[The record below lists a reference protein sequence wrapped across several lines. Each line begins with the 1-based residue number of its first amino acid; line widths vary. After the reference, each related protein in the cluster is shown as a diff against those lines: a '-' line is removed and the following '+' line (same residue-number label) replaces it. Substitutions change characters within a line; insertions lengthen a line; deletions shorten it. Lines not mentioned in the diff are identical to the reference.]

1 MAWCIV
7 DVGCADHSSALPRLF
22 RVMEDSMK
30 ELVRNGGGWRQ
41 PVAAFYVWATTVLCE
56 ASTRTSCGLL
66 EESHAKVIAVHIASN
81 DIEIQTHYSP
91 EEAIPPHH
99 ETMNLPLYFVLL
111 VPLGGQEVLETLTE
125 HVVPFDQMIDDE
137 EKEVVAIGRII
148 ALTERRCQITKGSHR
163 RG

>member
-1 MAWCIV
+1 MARCIV
-7 DVGCADHSSALPRLF
+7 AVDCADHSSALSRLF

-41 PVAAFYVWATTVLCE
+41 PVAAFYVWATIVLCE

-91 EEAIPPHH
+91 EEANPTAPRNY
-99 ETMNLPLYFVLL
+99 EPAFVLR
-111 VPLGGQEVLETLTE
+111 PPRPPWWTRS
-125 HVVPFDQMIDDE
+125 
-137 EKEVVAIGRII
+137 A
-148 ALTERRCQITKGSHR
+148 
-163 RG
+163 